1 MGLTQ
6 HVFTPP
12 HPVCALLDRQRTL
25 TPGGPDFTAAGR
37 ISASS
42 STPPIGGSS
51 SGGGLP
57 VPEYV
62 GQLGPLQE
70 EPGREGRQMLSL
82 ASRLSQQ
89 ALSEIKEK

>member
-1 MGLTQ
+1 M
-6 HVFTPP
+6 
-12 HPVCALLDRQRTL
+12 
-25 TPGGPDFTAAGR
+25 TPGGPDITAAGR

-51 SGGGLP
+51 SGAGLP

-62 GQLGPLQE
+62 GQLGPLQG
-70 EPGREGRQMLSL
+70 EPAGPEGRQMLSL

-89 ALSEIKEK
+89 ALTEIKEK